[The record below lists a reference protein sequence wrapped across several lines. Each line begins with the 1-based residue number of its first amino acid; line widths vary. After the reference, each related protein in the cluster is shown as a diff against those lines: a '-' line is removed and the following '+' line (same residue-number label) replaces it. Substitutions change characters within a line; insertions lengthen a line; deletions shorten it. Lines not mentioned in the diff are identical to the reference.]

1 MAMNRTS
8 RHQAWG
14 RSIKLLIFLMGLM
27 VAPRAYSQNEPP
39 PLKGR
44 VATLAFFLETTDTL
58 EPYTVWIG
66 TGLSYRRSPDGRE
79 RDIPSLFLSYG
90 VHRRVEIDFSIPYF
104 FSEYD
109 PNFQMNGI
117 GDRFLSAKIQ
127 LLNPD
132 THWIGIALDPA
143 LEILGKSSLAAGPL
157 GPGKYNYVL
166 PLILQKNFSRFNLYA
181 EGGYITR
188 GAKFY
193 SFGGDGAI
201 YQKLGLAFNLL
212 YSRATRFN
220 NLSVEYG
227 LLQSRWDAVL
237 GLYYVFN
244 PRVSVFTSAG
254 RTISAMDANGTQY
267 IINAGIN
274 VNFNLRQLL
283 RRKK

>member
-1 MAMNRTS
+1 MNRISWRRTCC
-8 RHQAWG
+8 G
-14 RSIKLLIFLMGLM
+14 TLELLALMLSWLM
-27 VAPRAYSQNEPP
+27 ISPAYSQNEPN

-58 EPYTVWIG
+58 EPHTVWIG
-66 TGLSYRRSPDGRE
+66 TGLTYRRSPDGRE
-79 RDIPSLFLSYG
+79 RDIPTLFLSYG

-109 PNFQMNGI
+109 PKFQMNGI

-132 THWIGIALDPA
+132 NHWIGLAFDPT

-157 GPGKYNYVL
+157 GPQKYNFAL

-193 SFGGDGAI
+193 GFGGDGAI
-201 YQKLGLAFNLL
+201 YKRLGLAANLL

-220 NLSVEYG
+220 ELSLQYG
-227 LLQSRWDAVL
+227 LLQSRWDAIL

-254 RTISAMDANGTQY
+254 RTISAMDVNGTQY

-283 RRKK
+283 RREK